1 MTHDIT
7 ERANALA
14 TAVTLM
20 LQFKP
25 HVPTVD
31 ETMDI
36 IKMLNSDIK
45 YSGNLTN
52 IAESVIAQ
60 IEYIKFRNDKNDNQ
74 MRHLKGY

>member
-7 ERANALA
+7 QRANALT
-14 TAVTLM
+14 TAVTRM

-25 HVPTVD
+25 NIPSLE

-36 IKMLNSDIK
+36 INMLNSDIK

-52 IAESVIAQ
+52 IAEIIIGQ
-60 IEYIKFRNDKNDNQ
+60 IEYIKFRTDKNDNQ
-74 MRHLKGY
+74 MRHLRGY